1 VTKLPGEVSLYQ
13 KETVKLE
20 TLKELRRNILGLADV
35 LRREIEDKEQ
45 DRERDKES
53 LSIKPVGRSA

>member
-1 VTKLPGEVSLYQ
+1 VTKLPGEVTLYQ

>member
-1 VTKLPGEVSLYQ
+1 VTKLPGEVSFY
-13 KETVKLE
+13 KRETVKLE

-53 LSIKPVGRSA
+53 LNIKPVGRSA